1 MQGIFANTEDKKY
14 GIVPQRV
21 FLITGLIHTELLLAQ
36 VVSPALDP
44 RSAHHQTFLGCPSV
58 PSDCCAPWLT
68 SQDLSLKVCVQVE
81 SGTERCGVTHCC
93 VSWDM
98 TGICPYAHL
107 HAEPKTL

>member
-58 PSDCCAPWLT
+58 PSDCCVPMAHITGPQLEGM
-68 SQDLSLKVCVQVE
+68 CP
-81 SGTERCGVTHCC
+81 GGVWH
-93 VSWDM
+93 
-98 TGICPYAHL
+98 
-107 HAEPKTL
+107 